1 MQIGEL
7 ILRCFHART
16 NAHVLHLT
24 TRSFAAHKA
33 LNEFYDGVV
42 ELADEI
48 AEAASADGLLR
59 FPAVP
64 YEPTTDATELLEWL
78 DEDTR
83 SCMKS
88 MKTEQSHLR
97 NLCEELRALIA
108 STLYKLRYLE

>member
-42 ELADEI
+42 DHVVPLKGKLV
-48 AEAASADGLLR
+48 SGLHVHTNLQLLPPIENLR
-59 FPAVP
+59 
-64 YEPTTDATELLEWL
+64 
-78 DEDTR
+78 
-83 SCMKS
+83 KG
-88 MKTEQSHLR
+88 
-97 NLCEELRALIA
+97 N
-108 STLYKLRYLE
+108 RYAGE